1 MKVYLDTNILLD
13 FLDQAR
19 PSHNDVQAIVRHLI
33 MNDIETYLSEDML
46 STIYYIAKDKSKA
59 LEFFE
64 AVLKL
69 WKVVP
74 FGQSL
79 ILDAISI
86 SKNGDDFEDVLQC
99 LSAKANGCNVFITN
113 DQKFYYCGINVMSSS
128 EYIQSIE
135 NRREQAGRYK

>member
-1 MKVYLDTNILLD
+1 MRVYLDTNIILD
-13 FLDQAR
+13 FLDQTR
-19 PSHNDVQAIVRHLI
+19 PAHNDVQAIVRHLI

-46 STIYYIAKDKSKA
+46 TTIYYIAKDKSKA

-79 ILDAISI
+79 IFDAISI

-99 LSAKANGCNVFITN
+99 LTAKANGCNVLITN
-113 DQKFYYCGINVMSSS
+113 DQKFYHCGIEVMSASTYLHS
-128 EYIQSIE
+128 VE
-135 NRREQAGRYK
+135 NDSTK

>member
-1 MKVYLDTNILLD
+1 MKVYLDTNIILD
-13 FLDQAR
+13 FLDETR
-19 PSHNDVQAIVRHLI
+19 PAYNDVQKIVRHLI
-33 MNDIETYLSEDML
+33 MNDIETYFSEDML
-46 STIYYIAKDKSKA
+46 TTIYYIAKDKFKA

-79 ILDAISI
+79 IFDAISI

-99 LSAKANGCNVFITN
+99 LTAKTNGCNVLVTN
-113 DQKFYYCGINVMSSS
+113 DQKFYNCGIEVMSAST
-128 EYIQSIE
+128 YLRSI
-135 NRREQAGRYK
+135 